1 MTGKRQSNSFMLQ
14 AKARDGV
21 TPVIYSLRCSATEVY
36 FEEDDEGIVA
46 CTPSVYTLQVLRTIG
61 SQNEVLSAAPAGYN
75 VMFKEGD
82 DGEWTDG
89 QPLGTLD
96 AGSELL
102 DGGISLITYGLFKGS
117 QLLQEVKVLAK
128 WKVPGEKGD
137 ATPSYEI
144 RSTVDAVTI
153 ASGDASA
160 TLTCSVGFWEKEGKN
175 AATAYE
181 CYWALF
187 RRKGTTYRRINYGT
201 SKVPTTQ
208 FSNIS
213 TFYNNI
219 SWDAFVVFISDSMLS
234 ANSVPESYLAKKE
247 ISINKHGNPGDT
259 GPGGEVYSIMSG
271 LGSITIGSNTTSGT
285 FTATVSFYKKVG
297 NAARTAYACFCS
309 VFRKKG
315 STYTYIGNNGSSK
328 ASNWYAE
335 GLPVVAST
343 CDALVFCIYDS
354 MSSSHS
360 GYLAELEIPVY
371 KQGDTGP
378 SYWPSGSYDPL
389 VTYRK
394 IGNRTPLVFMEDE
407 SMTVWNEYAQAYGDY
422 WYLTADTN
430 VVNGTHY
437 KPQDGSSY
445 WAKAENYGVL
455 MVGAQ
460 FARFAKNGAGVMAGD
475 YFYSANG
482 RIDGVERVDGQ
493 GADGNAVSASN
504 PPAYTRFMGDPTTQN
519 GYLNRVDLQ
528 GPVNGDRAQLATVY
542 VQRGVTLNVKIKGK
556 TYYDGTSSKYGYF
569 CIYKGSVAMTSWVYI
584 YRIQREVKL
593 HFTPSETGEYTIEYY
608 GMDTATKA
616 TFFLRWELSG
626 HFYPNWWVDLKT
638 GKMHGAKDNF
648 IIDGDSN
655 VKVNGAMMTHKVKLQ
670 TKYSKW
676 VTYPDHAAYESDYW
690 NADGDV
696 YLYEPE
702 SDGLPVRVYA
712 DPDAIYYG
720 LRSCRLKFDQVYVGV
735 EGAAGRRVVIYLPPP
750 HLFIGQRIAITNN
763 SIDFPT
769 GSDLAGVFLQM
780 DYMFYTRTDYT
791 EGICLTGQEA
801 YFEDDGTG
809 EQDGNGKNGKPYIVG
824 VPERD
829 GAGPIPA
836 CGIWIGENIQAING
850 VFFISN
856 LIDEMNIEAY
866 EWMELTAVR
875 GYLAEKYEGT
885 SYWEDTM
892 NYNAYWMLTRW
903 EKKK

>member
-1 MTGKRQSNSFMLQ
+1 MPGKRQSNSFALQ

-21 TPVIYSLRCSATEVY
+21 TPVILTLRCSATEVY
-36 FEEDDEGIVA
+36 FEENEEGIVA
-46 CTPSVYTLQVLRTIG
+46 CTPSAYTLQILRTTG
-61 SQNEVLSAAPAGYN
+61 SQGEVLSAAPAGYN

-102 DGGISLITYGLFKGS
+102 DGGISLISYGLFKGS

-137 ATPSYEI
+137 
-144 RSTVDAVTI
+144 
-153 ASGDASA
+153 
-160 TLTCSVGFWEKEGKN
+160 
-175 AATAYE
+175 
-181 CYWALF
+181 
-187 RRKGTTYRRINYGT
+187 
-201 SKVPTTQ
+201 
-208 FSNIS
+208 
-213 TFYNNI
+213 
-219 SWDAFVVFISDSMLS
+219 
-234 ANSVPESYLAKKE
+234 
-247 ISINKHGNPGDT
+247 
-259 GPGGEVYSIMSG
+259 
-271 LGSITIGSNTTSGT
+271 
-285 FTATVSFYKKVG
+285 
-297 NAARTAYACFCS
+297 
-309 VFRKKG
+309 
-315 STYTYIGNNGSSK
+315 
-328 ASNWYAE
+328 
-335 GLPVVAST
+335 
-343 CDALVFCIYDS
+343 
-354 MSSSHS
+354 
-360 GYLAELEIPVY
+360 
-371 KQGDTGP
+371 TGP

-389 VTYRK
+389 VIYRK

-437 KPQDGSSY
+437 KPQNGSSY

-584 YRIQREVKL
+584 YGTQREVKL

-655 VKVNGAMMTHKVKLQ
+655 VRVNGAMMTHKVKLQ

-856 LIDEMNIEAY
+856 LIDKMNIEAY